1 MPTSPFD
8 TLSVEPVTTMDRVTE
23 ELRRAL
29 FEGELAPG
37 TALREV
43 ALAESLNVARSTVR
57 EALGV
62 LVAEGLADRAAHKG
76 TVVRALDHE
85 AIVDV
90 CRARLVLESAGVR
103 AWAAAP
109 EPTRAGVRVALETFA
124 RTAKDSDATIAELT
138 AAHLDIHRSVVA
150 LTGSER
156 LLATADSLYAEIRLA
171 LANVDRIRR
180 NATEQVHS
188 HTTLVDL
195 LEAGDTRAT
204 LAELAEHL
212 AGAERSMIETLEH
225 PADAD

>member
-8 TLSVEPVTTMDRVTE
+8 TLSLEPVTTMDRVTD

-29 FEGELAPG
+29 FEGELEPG

-43 ALAESLNVARSTVR
+43 ALADSLHVARSTVR
-57 EALGV
+57 EALGA
-62 LVAEGLADRAAHKG
+62 LVAEGLADRVAHKG
-76 TVVRALDHE
+76 TVVRELDHE

-103 AWAAAP
+103 AWAEAP
-109 EPTRAGVRVALETFA
+109 QDARQAVRAALEDFA
-124 RTAKDSDATIAELT
+124 RTAGTVGATIAELT
-138 AAHLDIHRSVVA
+138 AAHLAIHRSVVA

-180 NATEQVHS
+180 NAAEQVDS
-188 HTTLVDL
+188 HTRLVTL
-195 LEAGDTRAT
+195 LESGDGAAT
-204 LAELAEHL
+204 LAELADHL
-212 AGAERSMIETLEH
+212 AGAERSMLTTLGQ
-225 PADAD
+225 DA